1 MHKTVAL
8 SSLWFGCVQSCA
20 RHGYR
25 LLGISTLPA
34 FPKKPVYSTVG
45 CTTLIAQLFYSTSPT
60 YFIQSTPVTSSLI
73 HTIHRT
79 YNYLQQDLKKLFII
93 SSPLGRSQYEA

>member
-1 MHKTVAL
+1 MHKTVTP
-8 SSLWFGCVQSCA
+8 SSLWSGCVQSCA

-25 LLGISTLPA
+25 LLGISTLHITLQ
-34 FPKKPVYSTVG
+34 KPVHSTVG
-45 CTTLIAQLFYSTSPT
+45 CTTLIAQLFYSISPT
-60 YFIQSTPVTSSLI
+60 YFIQSTPVTISFI